1 MDKKKLFIGITVLLL
16 VSCNSELDY
25 CWDENDYILITTPAI
40 TVETDSRSVTKNELT
55 EGDSFGI
62 LGYCV
67 PYQVGTSNPQYNA
80 GSSFWS
86 IKYGQCPPDVFYN
99 EKVTV
104 QDGYCTYDN
113 IKYWYREDYD
123 VNGNYNQ
130 AITGTDNYRYSFF
143 GYYPYS
149 DQTSVDKCFSIDEP
163 STNITN
169 GAPKFTFSMPQNGVS
184 VSDPLT
190 HENTP
195 DAMFGVLYNRTK
207 SQGSL
212 SFNFSHMLTALGF
225 EVNNFSDFNLE
236 INKVTLS
243 GKFFKKIVLDF
254 SQTGTL
260 SYSFP
265 DEYYIGTYTLYDKD
279 ENKGQPLV
287 LPPPSDGNDCTTSG
301 LLPKNID
308 GNGEHIM
315 LISGKEPYFGPEI
328 GNVTD
333 NPKVV
338 HVSIDYNFGGTSGTF
353 SSARP
358 TTFVPQPGTKYTA
371 QLNFVGDAFI
381 LQFILSNNEQW
392 EDGGSDNDPSSEDD
406 EDGNGDIIF
415 Q

>member
-1 MDKKKLFIGITVLLL
+1 MVKKKLFIGITVLLL
-16 VSCNSELDY
+16 VSCNNELDY
-25 CWDENDYILITTPAI
+25 GFDENNCIRISTPTI
-40 TVETDSRSVTKNELT
+40 TVDSDSRSVTKNELT

-67 PYQVGTSNPQYNA
+67 PYQVGTTNPQYSA
-80 GSSFWS
+80 GASIWS

-104 QDGYCTYDN
+104 NKGYCTYDN
-113 IKYWYREDYD
+113 LKYWYSPGFD
-123 VNGNYNQ
+123 VNGNSNIN
-130 AITGTDNYRYSFF
+130 ITDVDDYRYTFF

-149 DQTSVDKCFSIDEP
+149 DQNSASKFFSIDVP
-163 STNITN
+163 NSSTVN
-169 GAPKFTFSMPQNGVS
+169 GAPKFTFSMPQKGLS
-184 VSDPLT
+184 VSDPLK
-190 HENTP
+190 HEVTP

-207 SQGSL
+207 SQGNL

-225 EVNNFSDFNLE
+225 EVNNFSDFKLE
-236 INKVTLS
+236 VNKVTLS
-243 GKFFKKIVLDF
+243 GKFFKKIELDF

-265 DEYYIGTYTLYDKD
+265 EEYYTGTYTLYDKAD
-279 ENKGQPLV
+279 NEGQPLV
-287 LPPPSDGNDCTTSG
+287 LLPPSDGKDRTTSG
-301 LLPKNID
+301 LLPKNKD
-308 GNGEHIM
+308 GDGEHVM
-315 LISGKEPYFGPEI
+315 LISGREPYFGPET
-328 GNVTD
+328 GDVVS
-333 NPKVV
+333 NPEIV
-338 HVSIDYNFGGTSGTF
+338 HVSIDYIFNNTPGSF

-381 LQFILSNNEQW
+381 LQFIVSNNEQW